1 MEFRPERIRELRMSR
16 GLTLGT
22 LSRLLAA
29 RCQYKVS
36 RGAIWQW
43 EHGENEPGMAALC
56 ALCGVFG
63 VEPNYFF
70 STLRANSLLEE
81 GEGHERTPIGADC

>member
-1 MEFRPERIRELRMSR
+1 MEFRPERIRELRMAR
-16 GLTLGT
+16 GHTLGT

-29 RCQYKVS
+29 RCSYKVS

-56 ALCGVFG
+56 ALCEVFE
-63 VEPNYFF
+63 VRAQLFF
-70 STLRANSLLEE
+70 LRAASKQFA
-81 GEGHERTPIGADC
+81 GERGGA